1 MNGARGFLAGLLVGA
16 VGTFVATR
24 VGGPRFT
31 GPPTSLPASGTGPTA
46 APLVSPPASTLAPSF
61 GTLAPGLPGTPPPL
75 VPAPT
80 EGGTPGGASPFAF
93 PSPEQNPLGIES
105 RPSSA
110 PGDSTDALID
120 PRNFA
125 PPAAVGP
132 QPFPGM
138 NDFDRLRTRALL
150 VPVQGFDL
158 KSLRD
163 NFAERRGARVHEA
176 IDLLAP
182 RGTPVLAVDDG
193 EIKKLFNSVP
203 GGLTIYQFDPSGAFA
218 YYYAHLDKYT
228 PGLTEGQ
235 KVKKGDRLGDVGTSG
250 NAPPTV
256 PHLHFTI
263 FKLGPD
269 KRWWEG
275 TPINPYPMW
284 AAR

>member
-1 MNGARGFLAGLLVGA
+1 MSGARSFLAGLLVGT
-16 VGTFVATR
+16 VGTFMATR
-24 VGGPRFT
+24 AGLPRF
-31 GPPTSLPASGTGPTA
+31 GEPQPPASPPVSGSVPTA
-46 APLVSPPASTLAPSF
+46 APVVPPPVATLSPAF
-61 GTLAPGLPGTPPPL
+61 GTPSPGVPQVPTSPEGTAP
-75 VPAPT
+75 A
-80 EGGTPGGASPFAF
+80 GASPFAF
-93 PSPEQNPLGIES
+93 PSPEQNPLGVDS
-105 RPSSA
+105 RPSA
-110 PGDSTDALID
+110 VPGDSTDALID
-120 PRNFA
+120 SRNFA
-125 PPAAVGP
+125 PPAALGP
-132 QPFPGM
+132 QQFPGM

-163 NFAERRGARVHEA
+163 NFAEKRGSRVHEA

-182 RGTPVLAVDDG
+182 RGTPVVAVDDG

-203 GGLTIYQFDPSGAFA
+203 GGLTVYQFDPTGSFA
-218 YYYAHLDKYT
+218 YYYAHLDKYA
-228 PGLTEGQ
+228 PGLAEGQ

-263 FKLGPD
+263 FKLGPE

>member
-1 MNGARGFLAGLLVGA
+1 V
-16 VGTFVATR
+16 
-24 VGGPRFT
+24 
-31 GPPTSLPASGTGPTA
+31 
-46 APLVSPPASTLAPSF
+46 
-61 GTLAPGLPGTPPPL
+61 
-75 VPAPT
+75 
-80 EGGTPGGASPFAF
+80 GASPFAF
-93 PSPEQNPLGIES
+93 PSPDENPLGIES
-105 RPSSA
+105 RPSAA

-120 PRNFA
+120 RTTVA
-125 PPAAVGP
+125 PPVGQGP
-132 QPFPGM
+132 GAFPGM

-158 KSLRD
+158 RSLRD

-193 EIKKLFNSVP
+193 EIKKLFHSVP
-203 GGLTIYQFDPSGAFA
+203 GGLTIYQFDPSGTFA
-218 YYYAHLDKYT
+218 YYYAHLDKYA

-235 KVKKGDRLGDVGTSG
+235 QVKKGDRLGDVGTSG

-275 TPINPYPMW
+275 TPVNPYPMW